1 MKKIQEIGKKWKQER
16 ETFLSRIDPEYH
28 FFKVFDTLPNVY
40 FYVKNE
46 KGETIF
52 ATEDLAIHHGFSS
65 ESEMIGK
72 TDHDLTPGPLAEEY
86 IRDDMKIYATG
97 EPLPPKFEPWIDNV
111 GLPEW
116 YRSCK
121 YPVKDRSGKVIG
133 IMGTLTP
140 WGLTSTEQVFLK
152 RFENAIRMLK
162 SNLESFP
169 PISDLARSC
178 HFSIRQF
185 QRLFKDTFR
194 MSPRTYWMKLRIQE
208 ACRSLRE
215 KKETLIDIALRLGFW
230 DQSSFSHHFKKHTG
244 LTPMTYA
251 KRH

>member
-1 MKKIQEIGKKWKQER
+1 MKLKQLSNKWVKER
-16 ETFLSRIDPEYH
+16 EDYLTRIDPSYH

-40 FYVKNE
+40 FYVKND
-46 KGETIF
+46 KGQTLF
-52 ATEDLAIHHGFSS
+52 ATTDLAQHHGFPS
-65 ESEMIGK
+65 EVDLIGK

-86 IRDDMKIYATG
+86 IKDDQKIYDTG

-121 YPVKDRSGKVIG
+121 YPVKDRRGKVIG

-140 WGLTSTEQVFLK
+140 WGLTSSEQVFLQ
-152 RFENAIRMLK
+152 RLENAIQLLK
-162 SNLESFP
+162 MNLESFP
-169 PISDLARSC
+169 PISQLARST
-178 HFSIRQF
+178 HLSIRQF
-185 QRLFKDTFR
+185 QRVFKETFR
-194 MSPRTYWMKLRIQE
+194 MSPRTYWMKLRIRD

-215 KKETLIDIALRLGFW
+215 KKETIVEIAVRLGFW

-244 LTPMTYA
+244 LTPKTYA